1 MKYWTLENSG
11 RVRLRRERRSGEQ
24 LNKLPLEDL
33 NGNIIV
39 KERRIIPDRRTE
51 GLEVTETNLSQD
63 EFQKHFKDYH
73 HEN

>member
-33 NGNIIV
+33 
-39 KERRIIPDRRTE
+39 K
-51 GLEVTETNLSQD
+51 Q
-63 EFQKHFKDYH
+63 Y
-73 HEN
+73 